1 MDFIFVRVLAHEMEE
16 ENGAVDVLV
25 VEFETEAL
33 QTNEEDFIPI
43 NRLRKF
49 IFFRLDF
56 LHTNSRYESFA

>member
-1 MDFIFVRVLAHEMEE
+1 MEE

-33 QTNEEDFIPI
+33 QTNNEEDFIPI

-49 IFFRLDF
+49 IFFRLDY
-56 LHTNSRYESFA
+56 LHTNSRYGSVA